1 MFYFYAKKSP
11 AVLLSGL
18 YCRGFADFICLFL
31 SHNHLVQMPDIIH
44 VFLDGSVRGEFAA
57 AGGVEEGFLCPAFFI
72 FVCFFYA
79 LLSVCVGA
87 EICKDEL
94 AVFSVSV
101 LVGEQGIIQV
111 TEELCIAG
119 EGSVDELH
127 QYLADF
133 FVCVVDYVWIIAAVV
148 FIVDNFIGA

>member
-1 MFYFYAKKSP
+1 
-11 AVLLSGL
+11 
-18 YCRGFADFICLFL
+18 
-31 SHNHLVQMPDIIH
+31 MPDIIH
-44 VFLDGSVRGEFAA
+44 VFLDGSVGGEFTA

-87 EICKDEL
+87 EVCKDEV
-94 AVFSVSV
+94 AVCSVCV
-101 LVGEQGIIQV
+101 LVGEQGIVQV

-127 QYLADF
+127 QYLTDF
-133 FVCVVDYVWIIAAVV
+133 FVCVVDYVWIIATVV
-148 FIVDNFIGA
+148 LIVDNFIGA